1 MLTGMTEGNDQTE
14 FKNAVKQWLK
24 SHGLDYRWMAERC
37 GVSEITVRN
46 WMSQKNIPTL
56 KQQLIERVMVQLP
69 ASDDFAGQSVP
80 GVSVNACM
88 SLTVQLA
95 PDMYR
100 RLTERALAVGLTAEG
115 LVAQAIADLV
125 KPMPDTVSTEGLKTR
140 EVILPPRE

>member
-1 MLTGMTEGNDQTE
+1 MTEGNDQTE
-14 FKNAVKQWLK
+14 FKNIVKQWLK

-46 WMSQKNIPTL
+46 WMSQKNIPIL

-69 ASDDFAGQSVP
+69 GPDEAVGQTVP
-80 GVSVNACM
+80 GVSVNTSM

-100 RLTERALAVGLTAEG
+100 RLTERALAAGLTPEA

-125 KPMPDTVSTEGLKTR
+125 KPAGCETATQGLKTR
-140 EVILPPRE
+140 EVILPTFE

>member
-1 MLTGMTEGNDQTE
+1 MTEGNDQTE
-14 FKNAVKQWLK
+14 FKNIVKQWLK
-24 SHGLDYRWMAERC
+24 KNGLDYRWMAERC

-46 WMSQKNIPTL
+46 WMSQKNIPPL

-69 ASDDFAGQSVP
+69 GKEDSVSQTVS

-100 RLTERALAVGLTAEG
+100 RLTDRALSMGLTAES
-115 LVAQAIADLV
+115 LVAKAILDLV
-125 KPMPDTVSTEGLKTR
+125 KPVSDTVASDCLKTR
-140 EVILPPRE
+140 EVVLPPLE

>member
-1 MLTGMTEGNDQTE
+1 
-14 FKNAVKQWLK
+14 
-24 SHGLDYRWMAERC
+24 MAERC

-69 ASDDFAGQSVP
+69 GSDDFAGQSVS
-80 GVSVNACM
+80 GVSVNASM

-100 RLTERALAVGLTAEG
+100 RLTERAMAVGLTAEA

-125 KPMPDTVSTEGLKTR
+125 KPMPDAAAPEGMKTR
-140 EVILPPRE
+140 EVILPPR

>member
-1 MLTGMTEGNDQTE
+1 MTEGNDQTE

-24 SHGLDYRWMAERC
+24 SRGLDYRWMAERC

-69 ASDDFAGQSVP
+69 GSDDFAGQSVS
-80 GVSVNACM
+80 GVSVNASM

-100 RLTERALAVGLTAEG
+100 RLTERAMAVGLTAEA

-125 KPMPDTVSTEGLKTR
+125 KPMPDAAAPEGMKTR
-140 EVILPPRE
+140 EVILPPR